1 MLTPKAVFLL
11 GREKMKDGP
20 SKGQFVPVVDRAI
33 EMEKI
38 QKLYLSPRQ
47 DDFVIIFVVGGFL
60 SSKPTLQANPRL
72 AFRFHSRL
80 SLSQL

>member
-38 QKLYLSPRQ
+38 QREKKCGVKQKR
-47 DDFVIIFVVGGFL
+47 V
-60 SSKPTLQANPRL
+60 KR
-72 AFRFHSRL
+72 
-80 SLSQL
+80 